1 MNNKEKIGFFI
12 SDASLDHKTKVSSI
26 GIVDLT
32 TKENFNIQKSVKD
45 IKEAESTGILESLK
59 IASKRYKNVIVFCD
73 NVFSVN
79 ETRKLIL
86 SSPYWKNIFYYIQ
99 IIWLPREYTHIA
111 DFFSKNIEDT
121 DLNKYL
127 KIEAF
132 NKESSRNNISS
143 VLLTREDKI
152 DILIEKIKLLNLKTI
167 NFKSSVLNSLFN
179 ENIFK
184 DSVNN
189 EIDLIKRD
197 FKLLFV
203 VNSTEKEKDIKEVME
218 MVFLI

>member
-1 MNNKEKIGFFI
+1 MKNKEKIGFFI

-26 GIVDLT
+26 GMIDLT
-32 TKENFNIQKSVKD
+32 TKENFSLQSTFKD
-45 IKEAESTGILESLK
+45 IKEAESAGIIECLK

-111 DFFSKNIEDT
+111 DFFSKNIEDS
-121 DLNKYL
+121 DLNKFL
-127 KIEAF
+127 KIESF
-132 NKESSRNNISS
+132 NKESTRNNITSI
-143 VLLTREDKI
+143 LLTKEDKI
-152 DILIEKIKLLNLKTI
+152 DILIEKVKKLNIEYIDFESNILKNLFINNKFEGNPNEEINFIKNDLKSLIIKNNIHLESNLK
-167 NFKSSVLNSLFN
+167 
-179 ENIFK
+179 
-184 DSVNN
+184 
-189 EIDLIKRD
+189 
-197 FKLLFV
+197 
-203 VNSTEKEKDIKEVME
+203 EVIE